1 MGIYGMMRTGVAG
14 MNAQANRLTG
24 VADNVAN
31 VSTAGYKRTDTQFS
45 DLVMPSTRNAYQS
58 GGVTTTVRHDISM
71 QGAGRGTGK
80 PGDIMLEGNGFFRVQ
95 DEAGTEY
102 LTRAGSFQRNGQGY
116 LQNAAGFYLLDETG
130 KRVMIKGG
138 AGELMQGKVT
148 QNINLTANLQSDKKA
163 IKRDDTKVDGG
174 FKITDEK
181 TYHFKK
187 SKTIYDEQGTAVD
200 VDFYFTKTDDN
211 TWEIKTY
218 VGDQNIALA
227 TKDQDGKTILKPGTN
242 PDDKIPN
249 TVITGLKFDKE
260 GNLAGLVDSD
270 GNTILGANGKP
281 DLNTKIG
288 LDVPN
293 VNKEAGTNKV
303 TTFSTMVNL
312 YNPDKDGKT
321 SLTQIGAN
329 FTFDAEADG
338 YAPGTYKGF
347 SFGTNG
353 EIQVSY
359 SNSQIRTIGTVGL
372 STVTAPDSLIPLT
385 GTVFQAV
392 PEAGGQTFG
401 HPGEGTF
408 GVLRSGMLEESNAD
422 IGDELTDMIEA
433 QRNYTANSKVFQTGS
448 EVMDVIVNLKR

>member
-95 DEAGTEY
+95 DESGTEY
-102 LTRAGSFQRNGQGY
+102 LTRAGSFQRNGEGY

-130 KRVMIKGG
+130 KRVVIKGG
-138 AGELMQGKVT
+138 AGELLQGQVT
-148 QNINLTANLQSDKKA
+148 TNINLTANLQSDKTA
-163 IKRDDTKVDGG
+163 IKRTGEDAVTFDAKN
-174 FKITDEK
+174 EK
-181 TYHFKK
+181 TYHLKK
-187 SKTIYDEQGTAVD
+187 SATVYDDQGTAVS
-200 VDFYFTKTDDN
+200 VDFYYTKTDDN
-211 TWEIKTY
+211 TWEMH
-218 VGDQNIALA
+218 AC
-227 TKDQDGKTILKPGTN
+227 TN
-242 PDDKIPN
+242 TTD
-249 TVITGLKFDKE
+249 
-260 GNLAGLVDSD
+260 AD
-270 GNTILGANGKP
+270 GNPAVEELLDPPQTLTFGKDGNITSPLTPLTIN
-281 DLNTKIG
+281 
-288 LDVPN
+288 VPN
-293 VNKEAGTNKV
+293 VNKTSGAV
-303 TTFSTMVNL
+303 TTFPVTINMAA
-312 YNPDKDGKT
+312 KDNNGKT
-321 SLTQIGAN
+321 SMTQIGAN

-359 SNSQIRTIGTVGL
+359 SNSQVRTIGTVGL
-372 STVTAPDSLIPLT
+372 STVTAPDSLIPIT

>member
-211 TWEIKTY
+211 TWEIRTY
-218 VGDQNIALA
+218 VGDKRIDLA

-249 TVITGLKFDKE
+249 TVITGLKFDKA
-260 GNLAGLVDSD
+260 GNLAGLVDSEGHTIVD
-270 GNTILGANGKP
+270 AHGNP
-281 DLNTKIG
+281 DLNLKIG

-293 VNKEAGTNKV
+293 VNKEAGTNNV

>member
-148 QNINLTANLQSDKKA
+148 ENINLTANLQSDKKA
-163 IKRDDTKVDGG
+163 IKRTGEDKVD
-174 FKITDEK
+174 FDIKNEK
-181 TYHFKK
+181 SYHFKK
-187 SKTIYDEQGTAVD
+187 SKTIYDDQGTAVD

-227 TKDQDGKTILKPGTN
+227 TKDQDGKTILKPDTN
-242 PDDKIPN
+242 PADKIPN
-249 TVITGLKFDKE
+249 TVITGLKFDKA
-260 GNLAGLVDSD
+260 GNLAGLVDSEGHTIVD
-270 GNTILGANGKP
+270 AHGNP
-281 DLNTKIG
+281 DLSLKIG

-293 VNKEAGTNKV
+293 VNKDAVTKKV

>member
-130 KRVMIKGG
+130 KRVIIKGG

-148 QNINLTANLQSDKKA
+148 ENINLTANLQADKKA
-163 IKRDDTKVDGG
+163 IKRTGNDKVD
-174 FKITDEK
+174 FDIKNEK
-181 TYHFKK
+181 SYHFKK

-227 TKDQDGKTILKPGTN
+227 TKDQDGKTILKPDTN
-242 PDDKIPN
+242 PDDKIPK

-270 GNTILGANGKP
+270 GNTLLGADGKP
-281 DLNTKIG
+281 DLNIKIG

>member
-130 KRVMIKGG
+130 KRVIIKGG

-148 QNINLTANLQSDKKA
+148 ENINLTANLQADKKA
-163 IKRDDTKVDGG
+163 IKRTGDDKVD
-174 FKITDEK
+174 FDIKNEK
-181 TYHFKK
+181 SYHFKK

-260 GNLAGLVDSD
+260 GNLAGLVDSE
-270 GNTILGANGKP
+270 GHTLLGA

-359 SNSQIRTIGTVGL
+359 SNSQVRTIGTVGL

>member
-130 KRVMIKGG
+130 KRVIIKGG

-148 QNINLTANLQSDKKA
+148 ENINLTANLQADKKA
-163 IKRDDTKVDGG
+163 IKRTGNDKVD
-174 FKITDEK
+174 FDIKNEK
-181 TYHFKK
+181 SYHFKK

-227 TKDQDGKTILKPGTN
+227 TKDQDGKTILKPDTN
-242 PDDKIPN
+242 PDDKIPK

-270 GNTILGANGKP
+270 GNTLLGADGKP
-281 DLNTKIG
+281 DLNIKIG

-372 STVTAPDSLIPLT
+372 STVTAPDSLVPLT

>member
-95 DEAGTEY
+95 DESGTEY
-102 LTRAGSFQRNGQGY
+102 LTRAGSFQRNGEGY
-116 LQNAAGFYLLDETG
+116 LQNAGGFYLLDETG
-130 KRVMIKGG
+130 KRVVIKGG
-138 AGELMQGKVT
+138 AGELLQGQVT
-148 QNINLTANLQSDKKA
+148 TQIDLTANLQSDKTA
-163 IKRDDTKVDGG
+163 IKRTGEDKVD
-174 FKITDEK
+174 FNPKNEK
-181 TYHFKK
+181 SYHLKK
-187 SKTIYDEQGTAVD
+187 SATVYDDQGTAVS
-200 VDFYFTKTDDN
+200 VDFYYTKTDDN
-211 TWEIKTY
+211 TWEMR
-218 VGDQNIALA
+218 VCVD
-227 TKDQDGKTILKPGTN
+227 TKDQNGDPAVDELLNQTLTFGK
-242 PDDKIPN
+242 
-249 TVITGLKFDKE
+249 
-260 GNLAGLVDSD
+260 D
-270 GNTILGANGKP
+270 GNITSPTTKLTIN
-281 DLNTKIG
+281 
-288 LDVPN
+288 VPN
-293 VNKEAGTNKV
+293 VNKTSGTITRFPV
-303 TTFSTMVNL
+303 DL
-312 YNPDKDGKT
+312 HIAEKDNNGKT
-321 SLTQIGAN
+321 SMTQIGAN

-359 SNSQIRTIGTVGL
+359 SNSQVRTIGTVGL
-372 STVTAPDSLIPLT
+372 STVTAPDSLIPIT

>member
-95 DEAGTEY
+95 DESGTEY
-102 LTRAGSFQRNGQGY
+102 LTRAGSFQRNGEGY

-130 KRVMIKGG
+130 KRVVIKGG
-138 AGELMQGKVT
+138 AGELLQGQVT
-148 QNINLTANLQSDKKA
+148 TNINLTANLQSDKTA
-163 IKRDDTKVDGG
+163 IKRTGEDAVTFDAKN
-174 FKITDEK
+174 EK
-181 TYHFKK
+181 TYHLKK
-187 SKTIYDEQGTAVD
+187 SATVYDDQGTAVS
-200 VDFYFTKTDDN
+200 VDFYYTKTDDN
-211 TWEIKTY
+211 TWEMH
-218 VGDQNIALA
+218 AC
-227 TKDQDGKTILKPGTN
+227 TN
-242 PDDKIPN
+242 TTD
-249 TVITGLKFDKE
+249 
-260 GNLAGLVDSD
+260 AD
-270 GNTILGANGKP
+270 GNPAVEELLDPPQTLTFGKDGNITSPLTPLTIN
-281 DLNTKIG
+281 
-288 LDVPN
+288 VPN
-293 VNKEAGTNKV
+293 VNKTSGTV
-303 TTFSTMVNL
+303 TTFPVTINMAA
-312 YNPDKDGKT
+312 KDNNGKT
-321 SLTQIGAN
+321 SMTQIGAN

-359 SNSQIRTIGTVGL
+359 SNSQVRTIGTVGL
-372 STVTAPDSLIPLT
+372 STVTAPDSLIPIT

>member
-95 DEAGTEY
+95 EEAGTEY
-102 LTRAGSFQRNGQGY
+102 LTRAGTFQRNGQGY

-138 AGELMQGKVT
+138 AGELLQGQVT
-148 QNINLTANLQSDKKA
+148 KKIDLTANLQSDKTA
-163 IKRDDTKVDGG
+163 IKRGNDTDNGEIP
-174 FKITDEK
+174 FSTTNEK
-181 TYHFKK
+181 SYHLKK
-187 SKTIYDEQGTAVD
+187 SATVYDKQGTAVS
-200 VDFYFTKTDDN
+200 VDFYYTKIADN
-211 TWEIKTY
+211 KWEMRACVTT
-218 VGDQNIALA
+218 NA
-227 TKDQDGKTILKPGTN
+227 KD
-242 PDDKIPN
+242 
-249 TVITGLKFDKE
+249 
-260 GNLAGLVDSD
+260 
-270 GNTILGANGKP
+270 ANGKP
-281 DLNTKIG
+281 IVKDVLTPPQQFLTFDTDGNIASPTKPLEIH
-288 LDVPN
+288 VPN
-293 VNKEAGTNKV
+293 VNKPAVDPAPDET
-303 TTFSTMVNL
+303 
-312 YNPDKDGKT
+312 NPDILNNTFPVTINMAGKDNNGKT
-321 SLTQIGAN
+321 SMTQIGAN

-359 SNSQIRTIGTVGL
+359 SNSQVRTIGTVGL
-372 STVTAPDSLIPLT
+372 STVTAPDSLIPIT

>member
-95 DEAGTEY
+95 DESGTEY
-102 LTRAGSFQRNGQGY
+102 LTRAGSFQRNGEGY

-130 KRVMIKGG
+130 KRVVIKGG
-138 AGELMQGKVT
+138 AGELLQGQVT
-148 QNINLTANLQSDKKA
+148 TNINLTANLQSDKTA
-163 IKRDDTKVDGG
+163 IKRTGEDAVTFDAKN
-174 FKITDEK
+174 EK
-181 TYHFKK
+181 TYHLKK
-187 SKTIYDEQGTAVD
+187 SATVYDDQGTAVS
-200 VDFYFTKTDDN
+200 VDFYYTKTDDN
-211 TWEIKTY
+211 TWEMH
-218 VGDQNIALA
+218 AC
-227 TKDQDGKTILKPGTN
+227 TN
-242 PDDKIPN
+242 TTD
-249 TVITGLKFDKE
+249 
-260 GNLAGLVDSD
+260 AD
-270 GNTILGANGKP
+270 GNPAVEELLDPPQTLTFGKDGNIISPLTPLTIN
-281 DLNTKIG
+281 
-288 LDVPN
+288 VPN
-293 VNKEAGTNKV
+293 VNKTSGTV
-303 TTFSTMVNL
+303 TTFPVTINMAA
-312 YNPDKDGKT
+312 KDNNGKT
-321 SLTQIGAN
+321 SMTQIGAN

-359 SNSQIRTIGTVGL
+359 SNSQVRTIGTVGL
-372 STVTAPDSLIPLT
+372 STVTAPDSLIPIT

>member
-95 DEAGTEY
+95 DESGTEY
-102 LTRAGSFQRNGQGY
+102 LTRAGSFQRNGEGY
-116 LQNAAGFYLLDETG
+116 LQNAGGFYLLDETG
-130 KRVMIKGG
+130 KRVVIKGG
-138 AGELMQGKVT
+138 AGELLPGKT
-148 QNINLTANLQSDKKA
+148 TDLASITANLQADMKKNTHTTLFGDPA
-163 IKRDDTKVDGG
+163 DPSVDPNTINP
-174 FKITDEK
+174 KAYDL
-181 TYHFKK
+181 KK
-187 SKTIYDEQGTAVD
+187 FVTVYDQQGTAVQLD
-200 VDFYFTKTDDN
+200 VYFTKTDN
-211 TWEIKTY
+211 NKWTMYTC
-218 VGDQNIALA
+218 VGNN
-227 TKDQDGKTILKPGTN
+227 LKIDDPTN
-242 PDDKIPN
+242 PDLENPL
-249 TVITGLKFDKE
+249 TTTELEFDNN
-260 GNLAGLVDSD
+260 GNLLNTEKTVKAKAPNVNGGTFPFDLDISGL
-270 GNTILGANGKP
+270 TQLGAN
-281 DLNTKIG
+281 
-288 LDVPN
+288 
-293 VNKEAGTNKV
+293 
-303 TTFSTMVNL
+303 FS
-312 YNPDKDGKT
+312 
-321 SLTQIGAN
+321 
-329 FTFDAEADG
+329 FDSKQDG
-338 YAPGTYKGF
+338 YAPGTYKNF
-347 SFGTNG
+347 SFNEKG

-359 SNSQIRTIGTVGL
+359 SNSQVRTIGTVGL
-372 STVTAPDSLIPLT
+372 STVTAPDSLIPIT

>member
-58 GGVTTTVRHDISM
+58 GGVMTTVRHDISM

-102 LTRAGSFQRNGQGY
+102 LTRAGSFQRNGEGY
-116 LQNAAGFYLLDETG
+116 LQNAGGFYLLDETG

-138 AGELMQGKVT
+138 AGELLPGQVT
-148 QNINLTANLQSDKKA
+148 TSATITANLQADMKKNTHNKLFDDPVEDKSVINPEA
-163 IKRDDTKVDGG
+163 YDL
-174 FKITDEK
+174 
-181 TYHFKK
+181 KK
-187 SKTIYDEQGTAVD
+187 FVTVYDEQGTAVKLD
-200 VDFYFTKTDDN
+200 VYFTKTDNNKWTMYVCSGD
-211 TWEIKTY
+211 TY
-218 VGDQNIALA
+218 KINDPKNPNL
-227 TKDQDGKTILKPGTN
+227 KNPLKTIELEFDNNGNLLQPEST
-242 PDDKIPN
+242 KIPM
-249 TVITGLKFDKE
+249 E
-260 GNLAGLVDSD
+260 A
-270 GNTILGANGKP
+270 
-281 DLNTKIG
+281 
-288 LDVPN
+288 PN
-293 VNKEAGTNKV
+293 VNGGLFPVDLNI
-303 TTFSTMVNL
+303 
-312 YNPDKDGKT
+312 GG
-321 SLTQIGAN
+321 LTQLGAN
-329 FTFDAEADG
+329 FTFDSTQNG
-338 YAPGTYKGF
+338 YAPGTYKNF
-347 SFGTNG
+347 SFNEKG

-359 SNSQIRTIGTVGL
+359 SNSQVRSIGRVGL
-372 STVTAPDSLIPLT
+372 STVTAPDSLIPIT

>member
-130 KRVMIKGG
+130 KRVIIKGG

-148 QNINLTANLQSDKKA
+148 ENINLTANLQADKKA
-163 IKRDDTKVDGG
+163 IKRTGDDKVD
-174 FKITDEK
+174 FDIKNEK
-181 TYHFKK
+181 SYHFKK

-260 GNLAGLVDSD
+260 GNLAGLVDSEGHTLLGTD
-270 GNTILGANGKP
+270 GEP
-281 DLNTKIG
+281 DLNIKIG

>member
-95 DEAGTEY
+95 DESGTEY

-130 KRVMIKGG
+130 KRVIIKGG
-138 AGELMQGKVT
+138 AGELMQGQVT
-148 QNINLTANLQSDKKA
+148 KKIDLTANLQSDKKA
-163 IKRDDTKVDGG
+163 INRTGTPPVKFDPN
-174 FKITDEK
+174 EENS
-181 TYHFKK
+181 YHFKK
-187 SKTIYDEQGTAVD
+187 SKTVYDEQGTAVD
-200 VDFYFTKTDDN
+200 VDFYFTKTADN
-211 TWEIKTY
+211 TWEMWTY
-218 VGDQNIALA
+218 VGGNPLTSQDRTDPNNPINVANPVTFSFDNKGNL
-227 TKDQDGKTILKPGTN
+227 TGMKDKDNKPITLDHKLTIL
-242 PDDKIPN
+242 
-249 TVITGLKFDKE
+249 
-260 GNLAGLVDSD
+260 
-270 GNTILGANGKP
+270 
-281 DLNTKIG
+281 
-288 LDVPN
+288 VPN
-293 VNKEAGTNKV
+293 VNKQVNADGTTTT
-303 TTFSTMVNL
+303 TTFPVAIDL

-329 FTFDAEADG
+329 FTFDAESDG

-359 SNSQIRTIGTVGL
+359 SNSQVRTIGTVGL

>member
-130 KRVMIKGG
+130 KRVIIKGG

-148 QNINLTANLQSDKKA
+148 ENINLTANLQADKKA
-163 IKRDDTKVDGG
+163 IKRTGDDKVD
-174 FKITDEK
+174 FDIKNEK
-181 TYHFKK
+181 SYHFKK

-242 PDDKIPN
+242 PEDKIPN

-260 GNLAGLVDSD
+260 GNLAGLVDSEGHTLLGTD
-270 GNTILGANGKP
+270 GEP
-281 DLNTKIG
+281 DLNIKIG

>member
-95 DEAGTEY
+95 DESGTEY

-116 LQNAAGFYLLDETG
+116 LQNAGGFYLLDETG
-130 KRVMIKGG
+130 KRVVIKGG
-138 AGELMQGKVT
+138 AGELLPGKAT
-148 QNINLTANLQSDKKA
+148 DEAAITANLQADMPKNTSDVDIPKADGTIDPKSYDLKKFV
-163 IKRDDTKVDGG
+163 TV
-174 FKITDEK
+174 
-181 TYHFKK
+181 
-187 SKTIYDEQGTAVD
+187 YDSQGTAVQLD
-200 VDFYFTKTDDN
+200 VYFK
-211 TWEIKTY
+211 K
-218 VGDQNIALA
+218 VDQNKWEMSTCVAGA
-227 TKDQDGKTILKPGTN
+227 DGKSQLISKSTLTFAEDGQS
-242 PDDKIPN
+242 
-249 TVITGLKFDKE
+249 
-260 GNLAGLVDSD
+260 LAGLATSVPA
-270 GNTILGANGKP
+270 GAVVENNTFNI
-281 DLNTKIG
+281 
-288 LDVPN
+288 DVPN
-293 VNKEAGTNKV
+293 VNGGTF
-303 TTFSTMVNL
+303 TFSLDVN
-312 YNPDKDGKT
+312 G
-321 SLTQIGAN
+321 LTQLGAN
-329 FTFDAEADG
+329 FTFDSRQTG
-338 YAPGTYKGF
+338 YAPGTYKNF
-347 SFGTNG
+347 SFNEKG

-359 SNSQIRTIGTVGL
+359 SNSQVRTIGVVGL
-372 STVTAPDSLIPLT
+372 STVTAPDSLIPIT

>member
-80 PGDIMLEGNGFFRVQ
+80 PGDIMLEGNGFFRVE
-95 DEAGTEY
+95 DESGTEY

-116 LQNAAGFYLLDETG
+116 LQNAGGFYLLDETG
-130 KRVMIKGG
+130 KRVVIKGG
-138 AGELMQGKVT
+138 AGELLPGKAT
-148 QNINLTANLQSDKKA
+148 DEAAITANLQADMPKNTSDVDIPKADGTIDPKSYDLKKFV
-163 IKRDDTKVDGG
+163 TV
-174 FKITDEK
+174 
-181 TYHFKK
+181 
-187 SKTIYDEQGTAVD
+187 YDSQGTAVQLD
-200 VDFYFTKTDDN
+200 VYFK
-211 TWEIKTY
+211 K
-218 VGDQNIALA
+218 VDQNKWEMSTCVAGA
-227 TKDQDGKTILKPGTN
+227 DGKSQLISKSTLTFAEDGQS
-242 PDDKIPN
+242 
-249 TVITGLKFDKE
+249 
-260 GNLAGLVDSD
+260 LAGLATSVPA
-270 GNTILGANGKP
+270 GAVVENNTFNI
-281 DLNTKIG
+281 
-288 LDVPN
+288 DVPN
-293 VNKEAGTNKV
+293 VNGGTF
-303 TTFSTMVNL
+303 TFSLDVN
-312 YNPDKDGKT
+312 G
-321 SLTQIGAN
+321 LTQLGAN
-329 FTFDAEADG
+329 FTFDSRQTG
-338 YAPGTYKGF
+338 YAPGTYKNF
-347 SFGTNG
+347 SFNEKG

-359 SNSQIRTIGTVGL
+359 SNSQVRTIGVVGL
-372 STVTAPDSLIPLT
+372 STVTAPDSLIPIT

>member
-130 KRVMIKGG
+130 KRVIIKGG

-148 QNINLTANLQSDKKA
+148 ENINLTANLQADKKA
-163 IKRDDTKVDGG
+163 IKRTGENKVD
-174 FKITDEK
+174 FDPKKED
-181 TYHFKK
+181 TYNFKK

-218 VGDQNIALA
+218 VGDTSIALA
-227 TKDQDGKTILKPGTN
+227 TKDQKGKTILGPDGKPQ
-242 PDDKIPN
+242 
-249 TVITGLKFDKE
+249 TVITGLKFDKD
-260 GNLAGLVDSD
+260 GNLAGLVDSK
-270 GNTILGANGKP
+270 GNTIVKP
-281 DLNTKIG
+281 NLDTKIG

-293 VNKEAGTNKV
+293 VNKEAGTNNV

>member
-95 DEAGTEY
+95 DESGTEY
-102 LTRAGSFQRNGQGY
+102 LTRAGSFQRNGEGY
-116 LQNAAGFYLLDETG
+116 LQNAGGFYLLDETG
-130 KRVMIKGG
+130 KRVVIKGG
-138 AGELMQGKVT
+138 AGELLPGKAT
-148 QNINLTANLQSDKKA
+148 DEAAITANLQADMPKNTSGVDIPKADGTIDPKSYDLKKFV
-163 IKRDDTKVDGG
+163 TV
-174 FKITDEK
+174 
-181 TYHFKK
+181 
-187 SKTIYDEQGTAVD
+187 YDRQGTAVQLD
-200 VDFYFTKTDDN
+200 VYFK
-211 TWEIKTY
+211 K
-218 VGDQNIALA
+218 VDQNKWEMSTCVAGA
-227 TKDQDGKTILKPGTN
+227 DGKSKLISKSTLTFAEDGQS
-242 PDDKIPN
+242 
-249 TVITGLKFDKE
+249 
-260 GNLAGLVDSD
+260 LAGLVTSVPA
-270 GNTILGANGKP
+270 GAVVENNTFNI
-281 DLNTKIG
+281 
-288 LDVPN
+288 DVPN
-293 VNKEAGTNKV
+293 VNGGTF
-303 TTFSTMVNL
+303 TFSLDVN
-312 YNPDKDGKT
+312 G
-321 SLTQIGAN
+321 LTQLGAN
-329 FTFDAEADG
+329 FTFDSKQTG
-338 YAPGTYKGF
+338 YAPGTYKNF
-347 SFGTNG
+347 SFNEKG
-353 EIQVSY
+353 EILVSY
-359 SNSQIRTIGTVGL
+359 SNSQVRAIGTVGL
-372 STVTAPDSLIPLT
+372 STVTAPDSLIPIT

>member
-58 GGVTTTVRHDISM
+58 GGVMTTVRHDISM

-95 DEAGTEY
+95 DESGTEY
-102 LTRAGSFQRNGQGY
+102 LTRAGSFQRNGEGY
-116 LQNAAGFYLLDETG
+116 LQNAGGFYLLDETG

-138 AGELMQGKVT
+138 AGELLPGKVT
-148 QNINLTANLQSDKKA
+148 DQASLTANLQADMATNPNAFGKNEDGSINEKSYDLKKF
-163 IKRDDTKVDGG
+163 V
-174 FKITDEK
+174 
-181 TYHFKK
+181 
-187 SKTIYDEQGTAVD
+187 TIYDEQGTAVKLD
-200 VDFYFTKTDDN
+200 IYFTKTGDN
-211 TWEIKTY
+211 KWQMNACVGEGKNVTILKTQDLTFDTNGMSLIDP
-218 VGDQNIALA
+218 VATDQNIS
-227 TKDQDGKTILKPGTN
+227 
-242 PDDKIPN
+242 
-249 TVITGLKFDKE
+249 IT
-260 GNLAGLVDSD
+260 A
-270 GNTILGANGKP
+270 
-281 DLNTKIG
+281 
-288 LDVPN
+288 PN
-293 VNKEAGTNKV
+293 VNGGQFNFKLDISG
-303 TTFSTMVNL
+303 
-312 YNPDKDGKT
+312 
-321 SLTQIGAN
+321 LTQLGAN
-329 FTFDAEADG
+329 FTFDSKQNG
-338 YAPGTYKGF
+338 YAPGTYKNF
-347 SFGTNG
+347 SFNEKG

-359 SNSQIRTIGTVGL
+359 SNSQVRSIGTVGL
-372 STVTAPDSLIPLT
+372 STVTAPDSLIPVT

>member
-95 DEAGTEY
+95 DESGTEY

-130 KRVMIKGG
+130 KRVVIKGG
-138 AGELMQGKVT
+138 AGELLPGKT
-148 QNINLTANLQSDKKA
+148 TDKAIITANLQADMPVNTSKA
-163 IKRDDTKVDGG
+163 EIPQED
-174 FKITDEK
+174 
-181 TYHFKK
+181 
-187 SKTIYDEQGTAVD
+187 KTIDPKSYDLKKFVTVYDSQGTAVQLD
-200 VDFYFTKTDDN
+200 VYFK
-211 TWEIKTY
+211 K
-218 VGDQNIALA
+218 VDQNKWEMTTCAPGA
-227 TKDQDGKTILKPGTN
+227 DGKPTQISKSTLTFKEDGQSLASLVTDVPAGTTVEN
-242 PDDKIPN
+242 N
-249 TVITGLKFDKE
+249 TFD
-260 GNLAGLVDSD
+260 
-270 GNTILGANGKP
+270 IQ
-281 DLNTKIG
+281 
-288 LDVPN
+288 VPN
-293 VNKEAGTNKV
+293 VNGGTFKFNLD
-303 TTFSTMVNL
+303 VN
-312 YNPDKDGKT
+312 G
-321 SLTQIGAN
+321 LTQLGAN
-329 FTFDAEADG
+329 FTFDSSQTG
-338 YAPGTYKGF
+338 YAPGTYKNF
-347 SFGTNG
+347 SFNDKG

-359 SNSQIRTIGTVGL
+359 SNSQVRTIGVVGL
-372 STVTAPDSLIPLT
+372 STVTAPDSLIPVT

>member
-95 DEAGTEY
+95 DESGTEY
-102 LTRAGSFQRNGQGY
+102 LTRAGSFQRNGEGY
-116 LQNAAGFYLLDETG
+116 LQNAGGFYLLDETG
-130 KRVMIKGG
+130 KRVVIKGG
-138 AGELMQGKVT
+138 AGELLQGQVT
-148 QNINLTANLQSDKKA
+148 KNINLTANLQSDKVA
-163 IKRDDTKVDGG
+163 IKRTG
-174 FKITDEK
+174 TDSVPFDAKNEK
-181 TYHFKK
+181 TYHLKK
-187 SKTIYDEQGTAVD
+187 SATVYDEQGTAVN
-200 VDFYFTKTDDN
+200 VDFYYTKTDDN
-211 TWEIKTY
+211 TWEMHACVNSIDAN
-218 VGDQNIALA
+218 GDPQVDELLIPPQTL
-227 TKDQDGKTILKPGTN
+227 TFGK
-242 PDDKIPN
+242 
-249 TVITGLKFDKE
+249 
-260 GNLAGLVDSD
+260 D
-270 GNTILGANGKP
+270 GNITAPTTPLTIN
-281 DLNTKIG
+281 
-288 LDVPN
+288 VPN
-293 VNKEAGTNKV
+293 VNKTSGAV
-303 TTFSTMVNL
+303 TTFPVTINMAA
-312 YNPDKDGKT
+312 KDNNGKT
-321 SLTQIGAN
+321 SMTQIGAN

-338 YAPGTYKGF
+338 FAPGTYKGF

-359 SNSQIRTIGTVGL
+359 SNSQVRTIGTVGL
-372 STVTAPDSLIPLT
+372 STVTAPDSLIPIT

>member
-130 KRVMIKGG
+130 KRVIIKGG

-148 QNINLTANLQSDKKA
+148 ENINLTANLQADKKA
-163 IKRDDTKVDGG
+163 IKRTGNDKVD
-174 FKITDEK
+174 FDIKNEK
-181 TYHFKK
+181 SYHFKK

-227 TKDQDGKTILKPGTN
+227 TKDQDGKTILKPDTN

-260 GNLAGLVDSD
+260 GNLAGLVDSEGHTLLGTD
-270 GNTILGANGKP
+270 GEP
-281 DLNTKIG
+281 DLNIKIG

>member
-95 DEAGTEY
+95 DESGTEY
-102 LTRAGSFQRNGQGY
+102 LTRAGSFQRNGEGY
-116 LQNAAGFYLLDETG
+116 LQNAGGFYLLDETG
-130 KRVMIKGG
+130 KRVIIKGG
-138 AGELMQGKVT
+138 AGELLQGQVT
-148 QNINLTANLQSDKKA
+148 KKIDLTANLQSDKTA
-163 IKRDDTKVDGG
+163 IKRGNN
-174 FKITDEK
+174 TDNGEIPFSTTNEK
-181 TYHFKK
+181 SYHLKK
-187 SKTIYDEQGTAVD
+187 SATVYDEQGTAVS
-200 VDFYFTKTDDN
+200 VDFYYTKTNDN
-211 TWEIKTY
+211 TWEMRACVTTNEK
-218 VGDQNIALA
+218 DA
-227 TKDQDGKTILKPGTN
+227 TGKPIVKDVLTPPQTLTFGK
-242 PDDKIPN
+242 
-249 TVITGLKFDKE
+249 
-260 GNLAGLVDSD
+260 D
-270 GNTILGANGKP
+270 GNITSPLTPLTIN
-281 DLNTKIG
+281 
-288 LDVPN
+288 VPN
-293 VNKEAGTNKV
+293 VNKTSGAV
-303 TTFSTMVNL
+303 TTFPVTINMAA
-312 YNPDKDGKT
+312 KDNNGKT
-321 SLTQIGAN
+321 SMTQIGAN

-359 SNSQIRTIGTVGL
+359 SNSQVRTIGTVGL
-372 STVTAPDSLIPLT
+372 STVTAPDSLIPIT

>member
-95 DEAGTEY
+95 DESGTEY

-116 LQNAAGFYLLDETG
+116 LQNAGGFYLLDETG
-130 KRVMIKGG
+130 KRVVIKGG
-138 AGELMQGKVT
+138 AGELLPGKAT
-148 QNINLTANLQSDKKA
+148 DEAAITANLQADMPKNTSDVDIPKADGTIDPKSYDLKKFV
-163 IKRDDTKVDGG
+163 TV
-174 FKITDEK
+174 
-181 TYHFKK
+181 
-187 SKTIYDEQGTAVD
+187 YDSQGTAVQLD
-200 VDFYFTKTDDN
+200 VYFK
-211 TWEIKTY
+211 K
-218 VGDQNIALA
+218 VDQNKWEMSTCVAGA
-227 TKDQDGKTILKPGTN
+227 DGKSKLISKSTLTFAEDGQS
-242 PDDKIPN
+242 
-249 TVITGLKFDKE
+249 
-260 GNLAGLVDSD
+260 LAGLATSVPA
-270 GNTILGANGKP
+270 GAVVENNTFNI
-281 DLNTKIG
+281 
-288 LDVPN
+288 DVPN
-293 VNKEAGTNKV
+293 VNGGTF
-303 TTFSTMVNL
+303 TFSLDVN
-312 YNPDKDGKT
+312 G
-321 SLTQIGAN
+321 LTQLGAN
-329 FTFDAEADG
+329 FTFDSRQTG
-338 YAPGTYKGF
+338 YAPGTYKNF
-347 SFGTNG
+347 SFNEKG

-359 SNSQIRTIGTVGL
+359 SNSQVRTIGVVGL
-372 STVTAPDSLIPLT
+372 STVTAPDSLIPIT

>member
-80 PGDIMLEGNGFFRVQ
+80 PSDIMLEGNGFFRVQ
-95 DEAGTEY
+95 DESGTEY

-116 LQNAAGFYLLDETG
+116 LQNAGGFYLLDETG
-130 KRVMIKGG
+130 KRVVIKGG
-138 AGELMQGKVT
+138 AGELLPGQVT
-148 QNINLTANLQSDKKA
+148 TSATITANLQADMKKNTHKNLFDDPVEDKSVINPEA
-163 IKRDDTKVDGG
+163 YDL
-174 FKITDEK
+174 
-181 TYHFKK
+181 KK
-187 SKTIYDEQGTAVD
+187 FVTVYDEQGTAVKLD
-200 VDFYFTKTDDN
+200 VYFTKTDNNKWTMYVCSGD
-211 TWEIKTY
+211 TY
-218 VGDQNIALA
+218 KINDPKNPDL
-227 TKDQDGKTILKPGTN
+227 KNPLKTIELEFDNNGNLLQPAST
-242 PDDKIPN
+242 KIPM
-249 TVITGLKFDKE
+249 E
-260 GNLAGLVDSD
+260 A
-270 GNTILGANGKP
+270 
-281 DLNTKIG
+281 
-288 LDVPN
+288 PN
-293 VNKEAGTNKV
+293 VNGGLFPVDLNI
-303 TTFSTMVNL
+303 
-312 YNPDKDGKT
+312 GG
-321 SLTQIGAN
+321 LTQLGAN
-329 FTFDAEADG
+329 FTFDSTQNG
-338 YAPGTYKGF
+338 YAPGTYKNF
-347 SFGTNG
+347 SFNEKG

-359 SNSQIRTIGTVGL
+359 SNSQVRTIGTVGL
-372 STVTAPDSLIPLT
+372 STVTAPDSLIPVT

>member
-95 DEAGTEY
+95 DESGTEY

-130 KRVMIKGG
+130 KRVIIKGG

-148 QNINLTANLQSDKKA
+148 ENINLTANLQADKKA
-163 IKRDDTKVDGG
+163 IKRTGENKVD
-174 FKITDEK
+174 FDPKKED
-181 TYHFKK
+181 TYNFKK

-218 VGDQNIALA
+218 VGDTSIALA
-227 TKDQDGKTILKPGTN
+227 TKDQKGKTILGPDGKPQ
-242 PDDKIPN
+242 
-249 TVITGLKFDKE
+249 TVITGLKFDKD
-260 GNLAGLVDSD
+260 GNLAGLVDSK
-270 GNTILGANGKP
+270 GNTIVKP
-281 DLNTKIG
+281 NLDTKIG

-293 VNKEAGTNKV
+293 VNKEAGTNNV

-312 YNPDKDGKT
+312 YNPDKDGRT

>member
-1 MGIYGMMRTGVAG
+1 
-14 MNAQANRLTG
+14 
-24 VADNVAN
+24 
-31 VSTAGYKRTDTQFS
+31 
-45 DLVMPSTRNAYQS
+45 
-58 GGVTTTVRHDISM
+58 
-71 QGAGRGTGK
+71 
-80 PGDIMLEGNGFFRVQ
+80 
-95 DEAGTEY
+95 
-102 LTRAGSFQRNGQGY
+102 
-116 LQNAAGFYLLDETG
+116 
-130 KRVMIKGG
+130 
-138 AGELMQGKVT
+138 
-148 QNINLTANLQSDKKA
+148 
-163 IKRDDTKVDGG
+163 
-174 FKITDEK
+174 
-181 TYHFKK
+181 
-187 SKTIYDEQGTAVD
+187 
-200 VDFYFTKTDDN
+200 
-211 TWEIKTY
+211 
-218 VGDQNIALA
+218 
-227 TKDQDGKTILKPGTN
+227 
-242 PDDKIPN
+242 
-249 TVITGLKFDKE
+249 
-260 GNLAGLVDSD
+260 
-270 GNTILGANGKP
+270 
-281 DLNTKIG
+281 
-288 LDVPN
+288 
-293 VNKEAGTNKV
+293 
-303 TTFSTMVNL
+303 MVNL

>member
-95 DEAGTEY
+95 DESGTEY
-102 LTRAGSFQRNGQGY
+102 LTRAGSFQRNGEGY
-116 LQNAAGFYLLDETG
+116 LQNAGGFYLLDETG
-130 KRVMIKGG
+130 KRVVIKGG
-138 AGELMQGKVT
+138 AGELLPGKT
-148 QNINLTANLQSDKKA
+148 TDKAIITANLQADMPVNTSKA
-163 IKRDDTKVDGG
+163 EIPQED
-174 FKITDEK
+174 
-181 TYHFKK
+181 
-187 SKTIYDEQGTAVD
+187 KTIDPKSYDLKKFVTVYDSQGTAVQLD
-200 VDFYFTKTDDN
+200 VYFK
-211 TWEIKTY
+211 K
-218 VGDQNIALA
+218 VDQNKWEMITCAPGA
-227 TKDQDGKTILKPGTN
+227 DGKPTQISKSTLTFKEDGQSLASLVTDVPAGTTVEN
-242 PDDKIPN
+242 N
-249 TVITGLKFDKE
+249 TFD
-260 GNLAGLVDSD
+260 
-270 GNTILGANGKP
+270 IQ
-281 DLNTKIG
+281 
-288 LDVPN
+288 VPN
-293 VNKEAGTNKV
+293 VNGGTFKFNLD
-303 TTFSTMVNL
+303 VN
-312 YNPDKDGKT
+312 G
-321 SLTQIGAN
+321 LTQLGAN
-329 FTFDAEADG
+329 FTFDSSQTG
-338 YAPGTYKGF
+338 YAPGTYKNF
-347 SFGTNG
+347 SFNDKG

-359 SNSQIRTIGTVGL
+359 SNSQVRTIGVVGL
-372 STVTAPDSLIPLT
+372 STVTAPDSLIPIT

>member
-95 DEAGTEY
+95 DESGTEY

-116 LQNAAGFYLLDETG
+116 LQNAGGFYLLDETG
-130 KRVMIKGG
+130 KRVVIKGG
-138 AGELMQGKVT
+138 AGELLPGKAT
-148 QNINLTANLQSDKKA
+148 DEAAITANLQADMPKNTSDVDIPKADGTIDPKSYDLKKFV
-163 IKRDDTKVDGG
+163 TV
-174 FKITDEK
+174 
-181 TYHFKK
+181 
-187 SKTIYDEQGTAVD
+187 YDSQGTAVQLD
-200 VDFYFTKTDDN
+200 VYFK
-211 TWEIKTY
+211 K
-218 VGDQNIALA
+218 VDQNKWEMSTCVAV
-227 TKDQDGKTILKPGTN
+227 DGKSQLISKSTLTFAEDGQS
-242 PDDKIPN
+242 
-249 TVITGLKFDKE
+249 
-260 GNLAGLVDSD
+260 LAGLATSVPA
-270 GNTILGANGKP
+270 GAVVENNTFNI
-281 DLNTKIG
+281 
-288 LDVPN
+288 DVPN
-293 VNKEAGTNKV
+293 VNGGTF
-303 TTFSTMVNL
+303 TFSLDVN
-312 YNPDKDGKT
+312 G
-321 SLTQIGAN
+321 LTQLGAN
-329 FTFDAEADG
+329 FTFDSRQTG
-338 YAPGTYKGF
+338 YAPGTYKNF
-347 SFGTNG
+347 SFNEKG

-359 SNSQIRTIGTVGL
+359 SNSQVRTIGVVGL
-372 STVTAPDSLIPLT
+372 STVTAPDSLIPIT

>member
-95 DEAGTEY
+95 DESGTEY
-102 LTRAGSFQRNGQGY
+102 LTRAGSFQRNGEGY

-130 KRVMIKGG
+130 KRVVIKGG
-138 AGELMQGKVT
+138 AGELLQGQVT
-148 QNINLTANLQSDKKA
+148 TNINLTANLQSDKTA
-163 IKRDDTKVDGG
+163 IKRTGEDAVTFDAKN
-174 FKITDEK
+174 EK
-181 TYHFKK
+181 TYHLKK
-187 SKTIYDEQGTAVD
+187 SATVYDDQGTAVS
-200 VDFYFTKTDDN
+200 VDFYYTKTDDN
-211 TWEIKTY
+211 TWEMHACTNTTDAGGNP
-218 VGDQNIALA
+218 VVEELLNPPQTL
-227 TKDQDGKTILKPGTN
+227 TFGK
-242 PDDKIPN
+242 
-249 TVITGLKFDKE
+249 
-260 GNLAGLVDSD
+260 D
-270 GNTILGANGKP
+270 GNITSPLTPLTIN
-281 DLNTKIG
+281 
-288 LDVPN
+288 VPN
-293 VNKEAGTNKV
+293 VNKTSGAV
-303 TTFSTMVNL
+303 TTFPVTINMAA
-312 YNPDKDGKT
+312 KDNNGKT
-321 SLTQIGAN
+321 SMTQIGAN

-359 SNSQIRTIGTVGL
+359 SNSQVRTIGTVGL
-372 STVTAPDSLIPLT
+372 STVTAPDSLIPIT

>member
-130 KRVMIKGG
+130 KRVIIKGG

-148 QNINLTANLQSDKKA
+148 ENINLTANLQADKKA
-163 IKRDDTKVDGG
+163 IKRTGEDKVD
-174 FKITDEK
+174 FDIKNEK
-181 TYHFKK
+181 SYHFKK

-270 GNTILGANGKP
+270 GNTILGEDGEP

-359 SNSQIRTIGTVGL
+359 SNSQVRTIGTVGL

>member
-148 QNINLTANLQSDKKA
+148 ENINLTANLQADKKA
-163 IKRDDTKVDGG
+163 IKRTGEDKVD
-174 FKITDEK
+174 FDIKNEK
-181 TYHFKK
+181 SYHFKK
-187 SKTIYDEQGTAVD
+187 SKTIYDDQGTAVD

-227 TKDQDGKTILKPGTN
+227 TKDQDGKTILKPDTN

-249 TVITGLKFDKE
+249 TVITGLKFDKA
-260 GNLAGLVDSD
+260 GNLAGLVDSE
-270 GNTILGANGKP
+270 GHTLLGANGKA
-281 DLNTKIG
+281 DLNIKIG

>member
-130 KRVMIKGG
+130 KRVIIKGG

-148 QNINLTANLQSDKKA
+148 ENINLTANLQADKKA
-163 IKRDDTKVDGG
+163 IKRTGVDKVD
-174 FKITDEK
+174 FDIKNEK
-181 TYHFKK
+181 SYHFKK

-242 PDDKIPN
+242 PEDKIPK

-270 GNTILGANGKP
+270 DNTLLGA

>member
-58 GGVTTTVRHDISM
+58 GGVMTTVRHDISM

-95 DEAGTEY
+95 DESGTEY

-116 LQNAAGFYLLDETG
+116 LQNAGGFYLLDETG

-138 AGELMQGKVT
+138 AGELLQGTATTK
-148 QNINLTANLQSDKKA
+148 IDLTANLQSDKTA
-163 IKRDDTKVDGG
+163 IKRGDDEDNGEIPFST
-174 FKITDEK
+174 TNEK
-181 TYHFKK
+181 SYHLKK
-187 SKTIYDEQGTAVD
+187 SATVYDKQGTAVS
-200 VDFYFTKTDDN
+200 VDFYYTKTADN
-211 TWEIKTY
+211 TWEMRAC
-218 VGDQNIALA
+218 VN
-227 TKDQDGKTILKPGTN
+227 TKD
-242 PDDKIPN
+242 
-249 TVITGLKFDKE
+249 E
-260 GNLAGLVDSD
+260 
-270 GNTILGANGKP
+270 NGKP
-281 DLNTKIG
+281 IVKQLLNQPLTFDTKGNIATPKEK
-288 LDVPN
+288 LTIHVPN
-293 VNKEAGTNKV
+293 VNNPAVDPKPGEKDPDILNNTFPVTINMAGTDN
-303 TTFSTMVNL
+303 N
-312 YNPDKDGKT
+312 GKT
-321 SLTQIGAN
+321 SMTQIGAN

-347 SFGTNG
+347 SFGANG

-359 SNSQIRTIGTVGL
+359 SNSQVRQIGIVGL
-372 STVTAPDSLIPLT
+372 STVTAPDSLIPIT

>member
-95 DEAGTEY
+95 DESGTEY
-102 LTRAGSFQRNGQGY
+102 LTRAGSFQRNGEGY

-130 KRVMIKGG
+130 KRVVIKGG
-138 AGELMQGKVT
+138 AGELLQGEKT
-148 QNINLTANLQSDKKA
+148 TNINLTANLQSDKTA
-163 IKRDDTKVDGG
+163 IKRDAVE
-174 FKITDEK
+174 FKANNEK
-181 TYHFKK
+181 TYHLKK
-187 SKTIYDEQGTAVD
+187 SATVYDEQGTAVSL
-200 VDFYFTKTDDN
+200 DFYYTKTDDN
-211 TWEIKTY
+211 TWEMRVCIP
-218 VGDQNIALA
+218 V
-227 TKDQDGKTILKPGTN
+227 KD
-242 PDDKIPN
+242 
-249 TVITGLKFDKE
+249 
-260 GNLAGLVDSD
+260 
-270 GNTILGANGKP
+270 ANGKP
-281 DLNTKIG
+281 ALDDKGNPKVDVLLNQTLTFGKDGNIDKPSTP
-288 LDVPN
+288 LTINVPN
-293 VNKEAGTNKV
+293 VNKTSGAV
-303 TTFSTMVNL
+303 TTFPVTINMAA
-312 YNPDKDGKT
+312 KDNNGKT
-321 SLTQIGAN
+321 SMTQIGAN

-338 YAPGTYKGF
+338 FAPGTYKGF

-359 SNSQIRTIGTVGL
+359 SNSQVRTIGTVGL
-372 STVTAPDSLIPLT
+372 STVTAPDSLIPIT

>member
-95 DEAGTEY
+95 DESGTEY

-130 KRVMIKGG
+130 KRVVIKGG
-138 AGELMQGKVT
+138 AGELLQGKVT
-148 QNINLTANLQSDKKA
+148 ENIDLTANLQSDKTP
-163 IKRDDTKVDGG
+163 IKRGNGKGEVK
-174 FKITDEK
+174 FVATDEK
-181 TYHFKK
+181 TYHLKK
-187 SKTIYDEQGTAVD
+187 SATVYDKQGTAVS
-200 VDFYFTKTDDN
+200 VDFYYTKIADN
-211 TWEIKTY
+211 TWEMRACVNTKDADGNPAVKDLLDPPETLTFDTN
-218 VGDQNIALA
+218 GNIASP
-227 TKDQDGKTILKPGTN
+227 TEPLK
-242 PDDKIPN
+242 IH
-249 TVITGLKFDKE
+249 
-260 GNLAGLVDSD
+260 
-270 GNTILGANGKP
+270 
-281 DLNTKIG
+281 
-288 LDVPN
+288 VPN
-293 VNKEAGTNKV
+293 VNKPAVDPDPSETDPDILNN
-303 TTFSTMVNL
+303 TFPVNI
-312 YNPDKDGKT
+312 NMTSKDNNGKT
-321 SLTQIGAN
+321 SMTQIGAN

-359 SNSQIRTIGTVGL
+359 SNSQVRLIGTVGL
-372 STVTAPDSLIPLT
+372 STVTAPDSLIPIT

>member
-130 KRVMIKGG
+130 KRVIIKGG

-148 QNINLTANLQSDKKA
+148 ENINLTANLQADKKA
-163 IKRDDTKVDGG
+163 IKRTGDDKVD
-174 FKITDEK
+174 FDIKNEK
-181 TYHFKK
+181 SYHFKK
-187 SKTIYDEQGTAVD
+187 SKTIYDDQGTAVD

-227 TKDQDGKTILKPGTN
+227 TKDKDGKTILKPDTN

-249 TVITGLKFDKE
+249 TVITGLKFDKA

-281 DLNTKIG
+281 DLNIKIG

-293 VNKEAGTNKV
+293 VNKEAGTNNV

>member
-130 KRVMIKGG
+130 KRVIIKGG

-148 QNINLTANLQSDKKA
+148 ENINLTANLQADKKA
-163 IKRDDTKVDGG
+163 IKRTGDDKVD
-174 FKITDEK
+174 FDIKNEK
-181 TYHFKK
+181 SYHFKK

-227 TKDQDGKTILKPGTN
+227 TKDQDGKTILKPDTN

-270 GNTILGANGKP
+270 GNTLVGADGKP
-281 DLNTKIG
+281 DLNIKIG